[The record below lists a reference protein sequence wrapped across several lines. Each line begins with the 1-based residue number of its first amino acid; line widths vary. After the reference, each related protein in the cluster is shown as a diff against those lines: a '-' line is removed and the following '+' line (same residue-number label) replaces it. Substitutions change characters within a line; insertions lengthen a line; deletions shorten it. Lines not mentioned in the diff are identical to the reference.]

1 MINIIILNLI
11 GIIYE
16 FKIDKTNNYNITN
29 ICNYINTKIIDTL
42 QLRETFII
50 IIDEYKYNYLD
61 DPIEQFIDY
70 LNNKLLNSNSKN
82 DIILTVIIKEYYDE
96 KNRTLID
103 YKKNII
109 NLSDN
114 WCTHTINNEH
124 QFIFMLQQKPF
135 HSLFSFGHTD
145 LRNKLEIIEIALKV
159 NGLNLRYLTEEQKDN
174 RKLVLIAIKSDG
186 RALKFASNN
195 MRKDKEIVLTAINT
209 GSNDKNHHATD
220 LCNTRDS
227 EDCILQYVDIELR
240 NDRYIILTAVSKNGN
255 NLKYAIGN
263 FYGDKEIM
271 LSAVSTNGSLLFK
284 ATEQLKNDK
293 QVVKAAL
300 SNNGLAIQCISKE
313 LKADETI
320 VMLAMKQN
328 YSAFYYADPIL
339 YKNDCFMV
347 EAMKIKEL
355 CIKDANDNVEID
367 SE

>member
-1 MINIIILNLI
+1 MEYTNMINIIILNLA
-11 GIIYE
+11 GIIYDKFE
-16 FKIDKTNNYNITN
+16 IDRTNNYNITD

-50 IIDEYKYNYLD
+50 IIDEYKYTYLN

-70 LNNKLLNSNSKN
+70 LNNKLLNINSKN

-114 WCTHTINNEH
+114 WCTYSIDNEH
-124 QFIFMLQQKPF
+124 QFIFMLQKYPF
-135 HSLFSFGHTD
+135 RSLFPFGHID

-159 NGLNLRYLTEEQKDN
+159 NGLNLCHLTEEQKDN
-174 RKLVLIAIKSDG
+174 KKLVLIAIKSDG
-186 RALKFASNN
+186 RSLKFASNKL
-195 MRKDKEIVLTAINT
+195 RKDKEIVLTAINT
-209 GSNDKNHHATD
+209 GSNYKNPRPTEI
-220 LCNTRDS
+220 CYTRDS
-227 EDCILQYVDIELR
+227 EDCILQYVDIELCS
-240 NDRYIILTAVSKNGN
+240 DRDIILTAVAKNGN

-284 ATEQLKNDK
+284 ATEQLQKDI

-300 SNNGLAIQCISKE
+300 SNNGLAIQCIR
-313 LKADETI
+313 I
-320 VMLAMKQN
+320 
-328 YSAFYYADPIL
+328 
-339 YKNDCFMV
+339 
-347 EAMKIKEL
+347 KIK
-355 CIKDANDNVEID
+355 
-367 SE
+367 